1 MEKQPI
7 LAMTLIVP
15 ILVFLEE
22 KKNRFEKIKRTC
34 SVAEVQR
41 RGSSSHSA
49 TAKSSGSALQEFFNF
64 LLPNNSVL
72 VRARGQ
78 HPVRYAFVI
87 SSIHLTD
94 TAPNQLS
101 FTAMSPSAPRLSM
114 TSLPHWERMRVC
126 VFGFLS

>member
-1 MEKQPI
+1 M
-7 LAMTLIVP
+7 
-15 ILVFLEE
+15 
-22 KKNRFEKIKRTC
+22 EKIKRTC

-41 RGSSSHSA
+41 RGSPSHSA
-49 TAKSSGSALQEFFNF
+49 KAKSSGSALQEFFNF
-64 LLPNNSVL
+64 LLLNNSVL

-87 SSIHLTD
+87 SSIHPTD

-126 VFGFLS
+126 VCVFGVLS